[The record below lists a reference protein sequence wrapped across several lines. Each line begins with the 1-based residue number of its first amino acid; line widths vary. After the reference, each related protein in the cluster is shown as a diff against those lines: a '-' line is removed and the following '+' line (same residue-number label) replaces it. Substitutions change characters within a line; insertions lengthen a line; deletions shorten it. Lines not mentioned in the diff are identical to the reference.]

1 MSEENVLKPR
11 VEILDHEL
19 NNWITTSTHKN
30 EENAIINADVIS
42 KSRKCRA
49 RVIHK
54 GNIVFEVH
62 NDQKE
67 V

>member
-1 MSEENVLKPR
+1 MSELKPR
-11 VEILDHEL
+11 VEILDPDV
-19 NNWITTSTHKN
+19 NGWVRISSHKD
-30 EENAIINADVIS
+30 EEHAKIVAEVLS

-49 RVIHK
+49 RVIYK